1 MRTLFIAVLL
11 LTTLTASDMVH
22 SFRSPAFNGIGY
34 SSHMLTIENL
44 ARTRKQSIKDVAK
57 AEAEQ
62 AKLQASNTPLNTFIN
77 NLQARIYSQLAS
89 QVTDAIFDSGE
100 ATFGVINLKE
110 VLPLLGNAV
119 ETLLHYILLTQHQVQ
134 PPKSLYQSGRLNHQ
148 AANEVFITTFFT
160 VIINRLRLNT
170 N

>member
-1 MRTLFIAVLL
+1 MRTLFVTALL
-11 LTTLTASDMVH
+11 LTTLKASDMVH

-100 ATFGVINLKE
+100 ATFGVINLQGGAT
-110 VLPLLGNAV
+110 VTWQRSGDFA
-119 ETLLHYILLTQHQVQ
+119 TLYIVDPASGTTTQITVPIGTLK
-134 PPKSLYQSGRLNHQ
+134 PPGG
-148 AANEVFITTFFT
+148 
-160 VIINRLRLNT
+160 
-170 N
+170 

>member
-11 LTTLTASDMVH
+11 LTTLKASDMVH
-22 SFRSPAFNGIGY
+22 SFRSPAFNGVGY

-44 ARTRKQSIKDVAK
+44 ARTRKQTIKDVAK

-89 QVTDAIFDSGE
+89 QVTDAIFESGE
-100 ATFGVINLKE
+100 ATFGVINLQGGAT
-110 VLPLLGNAV
+110 VTWQRSGDFA
-119 ETLLHYILLTQHQVQ
+119 TLYIVDPASGTTTQ
-134 PPKSLYQSGRLNHQ
+134 
-148 AANEVFITTFFT
+148 ITVPIGT
-160 VIINRLRLNT
+160 LKPAG
-170 N
+170 